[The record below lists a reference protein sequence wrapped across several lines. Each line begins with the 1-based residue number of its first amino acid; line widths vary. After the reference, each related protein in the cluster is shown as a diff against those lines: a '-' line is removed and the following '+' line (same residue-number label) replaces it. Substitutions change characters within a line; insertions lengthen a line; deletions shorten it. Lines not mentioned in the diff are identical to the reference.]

1 VSVIITAGILGVF
14 GWNITIISSN
24 FISLQL
30 IFTMAIIV
38 HLTVKYREL
47 YSLKPNFSQEELLI
61 ETVSTM
67 AIPCFYTVLTTIV
80 GFSSLVFSGLL
91 PVINFGWMMSIGIII
106 SLITAFILF
115 PLLQFKKL
123 ILLLLA
129 HTDQ

>member
-1 VSVIITAGILGVF
+1 
-14 GWNITIISSN
+14 
-24 FISLQL
+24 
-30 IFTMAIIV
+30 MAIIV

-47 YSLKPNFSQEELLI
+47 YSLNPNFSQEELLI
-61 ETVSTM
+61 KTISTM

-115 PLLQFKKL
+115 PLLQINLRKVAPNLKFEKYVPLPKYFAF
-123 ILLLLA
+123 ISNFIGRKVVSKCYGSGS
-129 HTDQ
+129 